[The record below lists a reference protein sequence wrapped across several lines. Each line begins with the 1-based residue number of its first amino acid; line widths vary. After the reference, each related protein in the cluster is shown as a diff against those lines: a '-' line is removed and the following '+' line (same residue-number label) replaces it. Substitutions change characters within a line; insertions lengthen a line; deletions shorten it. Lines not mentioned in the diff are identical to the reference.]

1 MTLRCIA
8 GVGFWI
14 VIASAGVMGQQR
26 IDTPGERVLVRTYPA
41 GGVVPSRGGGI
52 RTADGR
58 GAARRGSIRTP
69 GLGGR
74 VRPSVETVIA
84 TLRSGAEG
92 APIKR
97 DL

>member
-14 VIASAGVMGQQR
+14 VIASAGLMGQQR

-41 GGVVPSRGGGI
+41 GGVVPSRRVEI

-58 GAARRGSIRTP
+58 REVLREIIETPDLATDSGRR
-69 GLGGR
+69 
-74 VRPSVETVIA
+74 
-84 TLRSGAEG
+84 
-92 APIKR
+92 
-97 DL
+97 